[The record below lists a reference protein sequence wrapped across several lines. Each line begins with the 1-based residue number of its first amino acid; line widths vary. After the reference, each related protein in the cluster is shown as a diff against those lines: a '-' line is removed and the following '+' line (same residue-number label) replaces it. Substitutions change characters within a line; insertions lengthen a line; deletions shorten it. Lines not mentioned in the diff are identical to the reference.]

1 MWQKKQIDKVTKLG
15 MLYEAPLESKKLNTI
30 KCPRINLNYNPSNI
44 SEKLMKFSNQ
54 ISSDCK

>member
-15 MLYEAPLESKKLNTI
+15 MLYEAPLELKTFNTI
-30 KCPRINLNYNPSNI
+30 KCTRINLNYNPPNI
-44 SEKLMKFSNQ
+44 SEILMKFSNQ

>member
-15 MLYEAPLESKKLNTI
+15 MFYEVPSKPKKFNTI
-30 KCPRINLNYNPSNI
+30 KRPTLNLNYNPSNI
-44 SEKLMKFSNQ
+44 SQKLMKFCHQ

>member
-15 MLYEAPLESKKLNTI
+15 MLYEVPLESKKFNTI
-30 KCPRINLNYNPSNI
+30 KCPSLNLNYNPSNI
-44 SEKLMKFSNQ
+44 SEKSMKFSNQ

>member
-30 KCPRINLNYNPSNI
+30 KCPRINLNYDAPNI
-44 SEKLMKFSNQ
+44 SEN
-54 ISSDCK
+54 